1 MSKWKKDISNQ
12 CVHCKQIENIKHL
25 LFECNNVK
33 NIWNTVSNLLSFK
46 IQWKHIVVGFFYE
59 KSDKTKSLNLLITY
73 VAYRIYKQKM
83 LCRLDSMNETECNI
97 YNHVKK
103 IHLFLCLSF
112 TFFKCK
118 CWVQV
123 FWKSVKDDVICLI
136 IIILNILLS

>member
-1 MSKWKKDISNQ
+1 MCNNVYVSKWKKDISNQ

-46 IQWKHIVVGFFYE
+46 IQWKHIVGFFYE
-59 KSDKTKSLNLLITY
+59 KSDKTKSLNLLIPY

-103 IHLFLCLSF
+103 STCFYAS
-112 TFFKCK
+112 
-118 CWVQV
+118 VYV
-123 FWKSVKDDVICLI
+123 F
-136 IIILNILLS
+136 